1 MKKALAKP
9 LALIIAVIECLLLS
23 SLVPVVVAYNI
34 STFSDGQSERALV
47 FTEQELEGMVPL
59 SIPRGTNIS
68 AARINL
74 TTGASVVGSVRPQS
88 EFTNGSTTN
97 LSHESNLKLLTRAN
111 WWNAS
116 WSYRLSVAVTFQRDY
131 LNIIAEKDINFS
143 ERLAEMGLPGGSID
157 LSSIRVVERGTG
169 EELVVYNSS
178 QTGGAEFLLPC
189 EASPLPNYDPMNNI
203 NIHLRWLLPGQSA
216 SGGTRHFE
224 IYFNTTDSANMPRPG
239 LGQDY
244 PEIIYSNSQGITYA
258 NRLYSNANGTFNPAA
273 SISFAIGPSMGAYQ
287 ADINSDGYP
296 DVVFP
301 VFRNGSLFRAESA
314 IYFGGPNGIDNSTYT
329 GIETLGAYDVD
340 IEDINNDG
348 YQDIVFACRQNFTKY
363 NVQSMAFWGGPSGFN
378 ATPDELFNTTGA
390 AAVEVTDLNRDG
402 WNDIVFACE
411 RNQSSGN
418 IWSQIY
424 FGGPDGYNETPDVL
438 LPTQAAL
445 GVAVA
450 DLNLDGW
457 PDIVFANNRN
467 TSVSP
472 PNDVRIPSM
481 VYYGGPTGFNSTA
494 DLLLDTTGAR
504 DVEVADLNL
513 DGWPDIVFANYND
526 GATMMTLS
534 SAYFGSATG
543 FDPHTPNAWFQTTW
557 AFGLDV
563 GDINLDGNPDV
574 AFANYFDGTTYA
586 INSTIFYGP
595 CVGLKATPSVK
606 LPTIGATEVVIA
618 DVDRYYMSTD
628 RNSPVITVGAAEGR
642 FVLNGTYTS
651 PELVED
657 ERILSA
663 TATWSATIPAQPAGC
678 GVAVF
683 LSNDAGSTWTEVTKG
698 ARLDFG
704 TPTNSLM
711 YMVALSSDPHG
722 VETPIFEDI
731 TIAYEKESFPYNV
744 TLDVGDDGTVDWRWA
759 GKFPGSVTLNESTPG
774 LSGKGL
780 ATVLMELVPRVGSGN
795 QTVPLRLTSER
806 PGVLRVFGLSITGNY
821 APEALLPIPDVLMSE
836 DSRLAD
842 ALNFNSFFRDLDG
855 DPLEFSISG
864 SRNVDVSVAP
874 NGSASF
880 LPRSNWYGEERLS
893 VRAIDPSGERAELS
907 FTVVVRSV
915 EDPPRFT
922 SPLPDV
928 TVNEGESAPQLFNL
942 LDYVEDEDTQKT
954 ALIFSVVEVSN
965 RNVSVLI
972 DSSRNVEVSSRLGWD
987 GAAAA
992 RIKVFDGE
1000 LSDIAQLNIT
1010 VVRANRPPTL
1020 TALPS
1025 VSLQQ
1030 GTTLERAFNLL
1041 NHTSDPDT
1049 PLENLVFALESN
1061 NEPSSGVTVA
1071 PDGWVHVRP
1080 ASGWKGTALVVVN
1093 VSDGQWT
1100 VRASFTVTVLEKP
1113 VTPPAAP
1120 APAEDRTLD
1129 YVLISLL
1136 LVLVLLVLADVGFR
1150 LRRGR
1155 PPVPEARERG
1165 APPIAEKPS
1174 PPPPPAAEAQKPE
1187 AAEKEEEP
1195 RPAGE
1200 APVPAPP
1207 EPRVEEIPPEQ
1218 PSRPPAEAPMPEA
1231 PAQAPS
1237 AQPPGE
1243 VGFEVVSVEEVP
1255 AGGGEEV
1262 PQPAGTGP
1270 EQSPE
1275 SAPELP
1281 PQELAFETAPE
1292 AQAPGSPETPAPPG
1306 RSAAE
1311 LLAALQGGGPVEP
1324 SAGAPPPAPE
1334 APSGAVEGAA
1344 PPAPPMETAEIP
1356 PPPAAGI
1363 AGEVGAP
1370 PEGERRPQKPVTKVR
1385 CAGCKAAIPVYSA
1398 QRPLVVTCPHCGRM
1412 GMLK

>member
-1 MKKALAKP
+1 MPEARKIETRIVS
-9 LALIIAVIECLLLS
+9 LIVILS
-23 SLVPVVVAYNI
+23 LMVTPILVPAYKI
-34 STFSDGQSERALV
+34 TSFSDGQSEKTINFTDEIHDRSIFISVPRATDLI
-47 FTEQELEGMVPL
+47 EASIELTGEKTAILGSM
-59 SIPRGTNIS
+59 TNNEFNSGQNNNVVSGSDIS
-68 AARINL
+68 LGIID
-74 TTGASVVGSVRPQS
+74 
-88 EFTNGSTTN
+88 
-97 LSHESNLKLLTRAN
+97 N
-111 WWNAS
+111 WWNSS
-116 WSYRLSVAVTFQRDY
+116 WPYRLDFNVTFTKDLADIRLEKELNLTEY
-131 LNIIAEKDINFS
+131 LISLGVLGQAINS
-143 ERLAEMGLPGGSID
+143 ASLRIVEID
-157 LSSIRVVERGTG
+157 AAGQMVPF
-169 EELVVYNSS
+169 NSS
-178 QTGGAEFLLPC
+178 VEGDARYLLPA
-189 EASPLPNYDPMNNI
+189 EISNAPDFDPNSNAKI
-203 NIHLRWLLPGQSA
+203 KLKWSLPGQSLV
-216 SGGTRHFE
+216 SQKRHFQL
-224 IYFNTTDSANMPRPG
+224 YFGPADYPDLASPKIPK
-239 LGQDY
+239 DY
-244 PEIIYSNSQGITYA
+244 PEILFSNSEGGVPKNWLFYNDKGNIATTP
-258 NRLYSNANGTFNPAA
+258 SMIFN
-273 SISFAIGPSMGAYQ
+273 IGPSMSVLER
-287 ADINSDGYP
+287 DIDSNGFPDIIYP
-296 DVVFP
+296 VY
-301 VFRNGSLFRAESA
+301 RNVNYYNGTSKIFYGTE
-314 IYFGGPNGIDNSTYT
+314 NGIDNISYSEV
-329 GIETLGAYDVD
+329 ETIGAYDVATAD
-340 IEDINNDG
+340 FNNDG
-348 YQDIVFACRQNFTKY
+348 FEDMVFACYRNYSRF
-363 NVQSMAFWGGPSGFN
+363 NVSSRLFLGGPGGFN
-378 ATPDELFNTTGA
+378 LEPDHLFNTTGA
-390 AAVEVTDLNRDG
+390 RAVAAGDLNKDG
-402 WNDIVFACE
+402 WPDVVFACQ
-411 RNQSSGN
+411 RNQTSLN
-418 IWSQIY
+418 IDSQIY
-424 FGGPDGYNETPDVL
+424 YGSQTGFNTEPDAL
-438 LPTQAAL
+438 LPSNAASGVAIADL
-445 GVAVA
+445 NKDGWLDVVIANNRNNSIPPPNDILIPSSIFYGSASGFNSSADAAVDTSGAMDVAVA
-450 DLNLDGW
+450 DLNIDGW
-457 PDIVFANNRN
+457 PDLVFANFA
-467 TSVSP
+467 
-472 PNDVRIPSM
+472 D
-481 VYYGGPTGFNSTA
+481 GG
-494 DLLLDTTGAR
+494 TTR
-504 DVEVADLNL
+504 
-513 DGWPDIVFANYND
+513 
-526 GATMMTLS
+526 TLS
-534 SAYFGSATG
+534 CAYFGSPTG
-543 FDPHTPNAWFQTTW
+543 YNPHTPNAWFQTMW
-557 AFGLDV
+557 AFGVDV
-563 GDINLDGNPDV
+563 GDVNLDGNPDV
-574 AFANYFDGTTYA
+574 AFANYFDGSTFA

-595 CVGLKATPSVK
+595 CVGLKSTPSVM

-628 RNSPVITVGAAEGR
+628 RNPPVITVGAAEGR
-642 FVLNGTYTS
+642 FVPNGTYTS

-663 TATWSATIPAQPAGC
+663 TATWNATIPAQPAGC
-678 GVAVF
+678 GIAVF
-683 LSNDAGSTWTEVTKG
+683 LSSDAGSTWTEATKG
-698 ARLDFG
+698 VRLDFG
-704 TPTNSLM
+704 TPTRSLM

-722 VETPIFEDI
+722 VETPVFEDI
-731 TIAYEKESFPYNV
+731 TIAYKKESFPYNV
-744 TLDVGDDGTVDWRWA
+744 TLDVGDDGTVDWRWTE
-759 GKFPGSVTLNESTPG
+759 KFPGSVTLNESTPG
-774 LSGKGL
+774 LGGKGL
-780 ATVLMELVPRVGSGN
+780 ATVLMELVPRLGSGN

-806 PGVLRVFGLSITGNY
+806 PGVLRVFGLSIAGNY

-836 DSRLAD
+836 DSRLTD
-842 ALNFNSFFRDLDG
+842 ALNFNAFFRDLDG

-864 SRNVDVSVAP
+864 SHNVDVSVAP

-880 LPRSNWYGEERLS
+880 LPQSNWYGEERLS
-893 VRAIDPSGERAELS
+893 VRATDPSGERAELS

-965 RNVSVLI
+965 RSVSVLI

-987 GAAAA
+987 GVAAA

-1010 VVRANRPPTL
+1010 VIRANRPPTL

-1136 LVLVLLVLADVGFR
+1136 LVLVLLVLADVGLR
-1150 LRRGR
+1150 IRRGR
-1155 PPVPEARERG
+1155 PPAPEAHERG
-1165 APPIAEKPS
+1165 APPIAEKPR
-1174 PPPPPAAEAQKPE
+1174 PPPPPAAGREG
-1187 AAEKEEEP
+1187 EEP

-1200 APVPAPP
+1200 APGPAPP
-1207 EPRVEEIPPEQ
+1207 EPRVEEIPPAQ
-1218 PSRPPAEAPMPEA
+1218 PPGPPAEAPMPEA

-1243 VGFEVVSVEEVP
+1243 VGFEVASVEEVP
-1255 AGGGEEV
+1255 AGGEEVV

-1270 EQSPE
+1270 EQIPE

-1281 PQELAFETAPE
+1281 PQELALEKAPE
-1292 AQAPGSPETPAPPG
+1292 AQAPGSPETPAPPR

-1334 APSGAVEGAA
+1334 APSGAVEGTA
-1344 PPAPPMETAEIP
+1344 PPAPSMETAEAP
-1356 PPPAAGI
+1356 PAPAAGI

-1370 PEGERRPQKPVTKVR
+1370 PEGERRPKKPVTKVR
-1385 CAGCKAAIPVYSA
+1385 CAGCKAAIPIYSA